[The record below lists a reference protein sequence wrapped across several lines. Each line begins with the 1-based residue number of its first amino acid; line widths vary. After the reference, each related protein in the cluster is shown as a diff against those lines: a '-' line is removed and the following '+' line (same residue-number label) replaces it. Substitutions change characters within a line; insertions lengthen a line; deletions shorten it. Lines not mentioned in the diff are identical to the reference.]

1 MLGDNKISDSN
12 VSEFKN
18 SFFISIN
25 NTFEDLKPPLTN
37 KENVKVLFFDDV
49 LQDEEAYLFDLK
61 KYQTV
66 KAFNKEQAKELLQ
79 FIIENKD
86 KKNCYIHCN
95 AGISRSG
102 AVGTFINDFV
112 GGNYFEF
119 MELNPQVKP
128 NDLIIRLLKNEHNK
142 F

>member
-102 AVGTFINDFV
+102 AVGIFINDFV
-112 GGNYFEF
+112 Y
-119 MELNPQVKP
+119 
-128 NDLIIRLLKNEHNK
+128 
-142 F
+142 